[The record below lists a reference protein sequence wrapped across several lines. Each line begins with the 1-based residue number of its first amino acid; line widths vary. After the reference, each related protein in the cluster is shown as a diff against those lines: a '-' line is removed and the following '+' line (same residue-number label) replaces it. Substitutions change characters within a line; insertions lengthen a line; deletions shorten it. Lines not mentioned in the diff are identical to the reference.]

1 MHTPVNSDTGN
12 ISPVAAPERGATLRR
27 FRALAI
33 NPFMVLAC
41 VLLGAT
47 IGWAAPGVARP
58 LGLVG
63 VVYVDLLTMVVLPF
77 MMSAVVLSLQNLY
90 REGGAGKIVQ
100 RVVVVF
106 VLLALAAAVLATLAT
121 WLLHPGGGMSE
132 GTRAALG
139 HIVGGDADGSNTA
152 MALLTP
158 EPAPASASAQEILRT
173 LIPSNIF
180 AALAN
185 GETLKAL
192 VFALLFGFAVGQ
204 VPSRISTGLQDALE
218 TVYKA
223 CQTLT
228 GWINLPLPLILVC
241 MSAGQVARTGLAP
254 LAAMAGFVGG
264 FLAVSALLIG
274 VAMAVVR
281 HRAGV
286 GARDVMKAMREP
298 FALGV
303 ATNNSAACM
312 PAMVNALVGR
322 LGFSRSRVE
331 LLVPLSVALLRAGP
345 VAYFV
350 CGSMFIAALYGRS
363 LSAADLALL
372 AGLAALTGL
381 ASSGMAGVV
390 TVSLMGVVCAS
401 LSLPFEAAFVLF
413 VAVDP
418 VCAMARTALTV
429 IANCAA
435 VSLICAR
442 PVTLQP

>member
-1 MHTPVNSDTGN
+1 MTDTL
-12 ISPVAAPERGATLRR
+12 ERSRLQR
-27 FRALAI
+27 FQALAI
-33 NPFMVLAC
+33 NPFCVLAC

-47 IGWAAPGVARP
+47 LGWAAPDLARP
-58 LGLVG
+58 LALVG
-63 VVYVDLLTMVVLPF
+63 LVYVDLLTMVVLPF
-77 MMSAVVLSLQNLY
+77 MMAAVVLSLQQLY
-90 REGGAGKIVQ
+90 REGGAGRIVQ
-100 RVVVVF
+100 RVVLVF
-106 VLLALAAAVLATLAT
+106 VLLALAAAALAALGTL
-121 WLLHPGGGMSE
+121 LVHPGGGMSDA
-132 GTRAALG
+132 TRAALG
-139 HIVGGDADGSNTA
+139 QIVGDAGERGNVA
-152 MALLTP
+152 VALFKSAP
-158 EPAPASASAQEILRT
+158 PPASANAQDIVRS

-204 VPSRISTGLQDALE
+204 VPGRISGGLQNALE

-241 MSAGQVARTGLAP
+241 MAAGQVARSGIAP
-254 LAAMAGFVGG
+254 LAAMAGFVVG
-264 FLAVSALLIG
+264 FLVISALVIG
-274 VAMAVVR
+274 LAMALVR
-281 HRAGV
+281 QRAGV
-286 GARDVMKAMREP
+286 GIGAVMQAMREP

-312 PAMVNALVGR
+312 PAMVAALVGR
-322 LGFSRSRVE
+322 LGFARARVE

-350 CGSMFIAALYGRS
+350 CGTMFIAALYGRT
-363 LSAADLALL
+363 LSGADLALL
-372 AGLAALTGL
+372 VAMAAVTGF

-390 TVSLMGVVCAS
+390 TVSLMGAVCAH
-401 LSLPFEAAFVLF
+401 LALPFEAAFVLF

-418 VCAMARTALTV
+418 VCAMARTAMTV
-429 IANCAA
+429 IVNCAA

-442 PVTLQP
+442 PLKL